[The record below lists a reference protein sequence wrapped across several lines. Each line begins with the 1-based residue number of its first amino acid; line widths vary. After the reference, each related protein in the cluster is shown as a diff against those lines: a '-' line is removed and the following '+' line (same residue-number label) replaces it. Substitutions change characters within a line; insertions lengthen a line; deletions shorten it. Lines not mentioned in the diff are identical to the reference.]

1 MSFSR
6 LSGYLA
12 AAFLFGIV
20 LHSLGPY
27 ERLSHAWLIASLS
40 ICLMVSIFIYRD
52 QSLHAPTSTF
62 YVIPLTIFMVVLGI
76 YRFNLSQPSLPRNLI
91 FANPKGLASSVE
103 SGHTA
108 NHLDP
113 RHWLKRLHVALTKR
127 ARERFP
133 SDEAALLTG
142 ILYGERDL
150 SKSAKTAF
158 RHAGMTHIIA
168 VSGSNMT
175 IVVVVV
181 MRFLALF
188 HLSRRRRFYMTV
200 LAVSLFTLF
209 VGASAA
215 VARAAIMG
223 LLVEFAPLAGRLIRP
238 GRLLLMSALGFTLW
252 HPWALVFD
260 ASFALSFLAMT
271 GLLTFGR
278 LLDTYLTSRISSET
292 FREIITS
299 TIAATLLTT
308 PYSAW
313 AFGSLTLWGLPT
325 GLVALP
331 LIPWTMGLGA
341 LALTVPTTSLW
352 SSLVLL
358 PASGCLR
365 FILWIAKI
373 PDYVRVGFLD
383 KTHLPFA
390 WFLVAYILL
399 FVVYKII
406 HSLQK
411 EKESVS
417 PRSHAKEP
425 TWIR

>member
-12 AAFLFGIV
+12 AAFLLGIV
-20 LHSLGPY
+20 LHSLAPY
-27 ERLSHAWLIASLS
+27 QPLSHAWLLAGLG
-40 ICLMVSIFIYRD
+40 ICLVISFFIYRD
-52 QSLHAPTSTF
+52 QSLHAPTATL
-62 YVIPLTIFMVVLGI
+62 YLIPLMVFMVLLGI
-76 YRFNLSQPSLPRNLI
+76 YRFNLAQPSLPRSLI
-91 FANPKGLASSVE
+91 FANPKGLAGSVE
-103 SGHTA
+103 SDHTA

-113 RHWLKRLHVALTKR
+113 RHWLRRLHVALTKR
-127 ARERFP
+127 AKQRFP
-133 SDEAALLTG
+133 ADEAALLTG

-188 HLSRRRRFYMTV
+188 RFSRRHRFYMTMV
-200 LAVSLFTLF
+200 AVSLFTLF

-223 LLVEFAPLAGRLIRP
+223 LLVEFAPLVGRLIRP

-278 LLDTYLTSRISSET
+278 LLDTYVTTKVSSET
-292 FREIITS
+292 LREIITS
-299 TIAATLLTT
+299 TLAATLLTT
-308 PYSAW
+308 PYGAW

-341 LALTVPTTSLW
+341 LALIVPTNSLW

-365 FILWIAKI
+365 FILWIANV
-373 PDYVRVGFLD
+373 PDYVRHGFLD
-383 KTHLPFA
+383 KTYLPLA
-390 WFLVAYILL
+390 WFLVSYVFL
-399 FVVYKII
+399 FVIHKII
-406 HSLQK
+406 HTLQQ
-411 EKESVS
+411 EEGSVS
-417 PRSHAKEP
+417 ARSHTKEE